1 MKYFLGLII
10 SRQHY
15 GSRLLFVDDTG
26 EAAYGYMTRMKGLI
40 ATLKPSKESRVS
52 INRQRGSLSLMEP
65 AENVTK
71 DDLVLVQQLD
81 QESNDDKDDSISY
94 VMPEGCFD
102 DRFQNMCVLKVT
114 DVCDSNVYGVNR
126 RGIEMKV
133 LLNNVFKIPEDWPWI
148 LADPQIETRRPE
160 CDNSFVKEES
170 WEQLNQLPS
179 GIEVVK
185 TESVNTDAE
194 LFEESNQNNG
204 YSQEQAHHKVNCST
218 ILHVYFSVFKK

>member
-1 MKYFLGLII
+1 
-10 SRQHY
+10 
-15 GSRLLFVDDTG
+15 
-26 EAAYGYMTRMKGLI
+26 MKGLI

-148 LADPQIETRRPE
+148 LTRLPRF
-160 CDNSFVKEES
+160 DNSCVKEEL

-179 GIEVVK
+179 GIEVLK
-185 TESVNTDAE
+185 TESVDTFSAATDAE

-204 YSQEQAHHKVNCST
+204 YSPEQAHRKVNFTT
-218 ILHVYFSVFKK
+218 ILHVYVAICKKK